1 MFLHQ
6 SQDSFQAAHFVI
18 LSRLPLRYAF
28 WMFPPLSLGSS
39 LSPLREILFNI
50 TVGGVNYTQGSG
62 QSVCCKERPS
72 VMSVEIQPCGSAQTK
87 TFLKK
92 ILSAK
97 DPYMYDVI
105 KQNKNA
111 CINTYINKTHTYMT
125 HIWHVCDIYS

>member
-28 WMFPPLSLGSS
+28 WIFPLLSMGSS

-62 QSVCCKERPS
+62 QSVCCKERHC
-72 VMSVEIQPCGSAQTK
+72 VISVEFLPCGSAQTK
-87 TFLKK
+87 TFLKQ
-92 ILSAK
+92 ILTAK
-97 DPYMYDVI
+97 DP
-105 KQNKNA
+105 
-111 CINTYINKTHTYMT
+111 
-125 HIWHVCDIYS
+125 